1 LGKFWSMS
9 IKLVTPF
16 LNVLSIPLGL
26 KKKMCIYGHPTDPNF
41 C

>member
-26 KKKMCIYGHPTDPNF
+26 
-41 C
+41 